1 MHAYSRRLAVA
12 IHRWILVLLPAA
24 ALVILSGCGGGN
36 TANVHNPPPP
46 PPSNISIVF
55 QLEPAPA
62 LNISFSENL
71 SASVNND
78 PNNYGVDWSLTC
90 GASSNCGTLT
100 VNGNTVTHTASGAPI
115 TYTAPSV
122 LSTNNM
128 VVEIVAYATAD
139 YTKNVVAPITISTF
153 DSSFAAGN
161 YVLQAHGIDS
171 SFNPYQF
178 AAAIVLDG
186 NGNITSGEQTAN
198 YAASGSLADQNLTGN
213 YFIGNDGRGTITIN
227 TNDTS
232 IGGNGVESFT
242 FVYLSSSQAL
252 ISQMDLPSVGA
263 ATGVTASGTMNLQAS
278 TVAPAG
284 GYAFV
289 ISGTDVAKTSPVAFG
304 GVLNIDS
311 PNAISGN
318 GSVVDEIL
326 AKKLNAT
333 ALSLSG
339 MLTAP
344 DSLGSF
350 NLTLNAPFGSS
361 NKATPLTFAAYIV
374 DATYINLIET
384 DTAAGS
390 ASPFGLTAGFA
401 IGQGT
406 ATGTFTTNAS
416 FSGTYV
422 FGIPGTDLSEFN
434 ALFGLLSTP
443 ATLTSAG
450 LFTADGGGNLI
461 NGFADTFLALNT
473 VQGTP
478 LVPQTGAQISAS
490 FTGTYS
496 VDSTG
501 TGRASSTA
509 ITFNPEPKDNY
520 LPTFFFYLTGNGGPT
535 LVLESGDTH
544 YPSIGAGIAYPQTG
558 TAAFSGDYGITF
570 TQELSGS
577 SENDGEGPFNANATS
592 APPSLS
598 GITDVNIGLGAN
610 QDQPFAGTFAT
621 PSATGP
627 FPGVLVGANTP
638 LITSVA
644 FVPQIAVNYYFID
657 PTQGFFIETDLVNGT
672 TPEQPGQVSLGY
684 YEVRTP
690 VCPSCP

>member
-1 MHAYSRRLAVA
+1 VA
-12 IHRWILVLLPAA
+12 THRWILTLLPAA
-24 ALVILSGCGGGN
+24 ALVILAGCGGGS

-46 PPSNISIVF
+46 PPSTITITF
-55 QLEPAPA
+55 QSEPAPA

-71 SASVNND
+71 TASVNND

-90 GASSNCGTLT
+90 GTPSNCGTLT
-100 VNGNTVTHTASGAPI
+100 VNGNSVTHTASGAPI
-115 TYTAPSV
+115 TYTAPSA
-122 LSTNNM
+122 LSTSTL

-139 YTKNVVAPITISTF
+139 HTKNVVAPITISTF
-153 DSSFAAGN
+153 DSLFAAGT
-161 YVLQAHGIDS
+161 YVLQTHGTDS

-198 YAASGSLADQNLTGN
+198 YATSGSLADQNLTGN

-252 ISQMDLPSVGA
+252 VSQMDLPAVSA
-263 ATGVTASGTMNLQAS
+263 ATGVTASGTLNLQTS
-278 TVAPAG
+278 TVPPTG

-289 ISGTDVAKTSPVAFG
+289 LSGTDVPKTSPVAFG
-304 GVLNIDS
+304 GILNIDS

-318 GSVVDEIL
+318 GSVVDELL

-339 MLTAP
+339 TLTAP
-344 DSLGSF
+344 DALGSF
-350 NLTLNAPFGSS
+350 TLTLSAPFGST
-361 NKATPLTFAAYIV
+361 NKVIPLQFAGYIV
-374 DATYINLIET
+374 DATHINLIET
-384 DTAAGS
+384 DTASGS
-390 ASPFGLTAGFA
+390 ASPFGRTAGLA

-406 ATGTFTTNAS
+406 ATGTFTTSAS
-416 FSGTYV
+416 LSGTYV
-422 FGIPGTDLSEFN
+422 FGIPGTDLSEFD
-434 ALFGLLSTP
+434 ALFGFLSTP

-450 LFTADGGGNLI
+450 LFTADGAGNLT

-473 VQGTP
+473 VQGTA
-478 LVPQTGAQISAS
+478 LVPQTGAQISAP

-520 LPTFFFYLTGNGGPT
+520 LPTFFFYLTGNGGPA

-544 YPSIGAGIAYPQTG
+544 YPSIGAGIAYPQATG

-577 SENDGEGPFNANATS
+577 SENDGAGPFNANATS
-592 APPSLS
+592 TPPSLA
-598 GITDVNIGLGAN
+598 GITDVNIGFGAN

-621 PSATGP
+621 PSASGP
-627 FPGVLVGANTP
+627 FPGVLVGANTT

-644 FVPQIAVNYYFID
+644 FVPQIAVNYYFVD
-657 PTQGFFIETDLVNGT
+657 PTQGFFIETDLVNGA
-672 TPEQPGQVSLGY
+672 TPEQPGQVSIGY

-690 VCPSCP
+690 VCSSCP

>member
-1 MHAYSRRLAVA
+1 MA
-12 IHRWILVLLPAA
+12 IHRWTLPLLPAS
-24 ALVILSGCGGGN
+24 ALVILAGCNGGS

-46 PPSNISIVF
+46 PASNITIAF
-55 QLEPAPA
+55 QPEPAPA

-71 SASVNND
+71 SANVSND
-78 PNNYGVDWSLTC
+78 SNNYGVDWSLTC
-90 GASSNCGTLT
+90 GTPSNCGTLS
-100 VNGNTVTHTASGAPI
+100 VNGNSVTHTASGAPI
-115 TYTAPSV
+115 TYTAPSA
-122 LSTNNM
+122 LSTNTL
-128 VVEIVAYATAD
+128 VIEIVAYATAD
-139 YTKNVVAPITISTF
+139 HTKNVVAPITISTF
-153 DSSFAAGN
+153 DNLFAAGT

-213 YFIGNDGRGTITIN
+213 YFIGNDGRGTITIS
-227 TNDTS
+227 TNDTN
-232 IGGNGVESFT
+232 IGGNGFETFT
-242 FVYLSSSQAL
+242 FVYLSSSRAF
-252 ISQMDLPSVGA
+252 ISQMDLPVTSTTTA
-263 ATGVTASGTMNLQAS
+263 ATGVSATGTMALQSS
-278 TVAPAG
+278 TVAPTG
-284 GYAFV
+284 GYAFLL
-289 ISGTDVAKTSPVAFG
+289 SGTDVPKTAPVAFG

-311 PNAISGN
+311 ATGISGN

-326 AKKLNAT
+326 ERKRNAT
-333 ALSLSG
+333 ALGISG
-339 MLTAP
+339 SLTAP

-350 NLTLNAPFGSS
+350 TLNLNAPFGAL
-361 NKATPLTFAAYIV
+361 NKVLPLTFAGYIV
-374 DATYINLIET
+374 DATHINLIET
-384 DTAAGS
+384 DTATGN
-390 ASPFGLTAGFA
+390 ASPFGRTAGFA

-416 FSGTYV
+416 LSGTYV
-422 FGIPGTDLSEFN
+422 FGVPGTDLSEFN
-434 ALFGLLSTP
+434 GAFGFISTP

-450 LFTADGGGNLI
+450 LFTADGAGNLN

-478 LVPQTGAQISAS
+478 LLPQTGAQISAP

-520 LPTFFFYLTGNGGPT
+520 LPTFFFYLTGNGGPA
-535 LVLESGDTH
+535 LVLETGDPH

-598 GITDVNIGLGAN
+598 GITDINIGLGAN

-621 PSATGP
+621 PSASGP
-627 FPGVLVGANTP
+627 FSGVLVGANTP

-684 YEVRTP
+684 YVVRTP